1 MSAGTPE
8 FMAPE
13 MYEEHYD
20 EAVDVYAYGLCMLE
34 MATSGRMAG
43 VQSSALSSPG
53 FRIRIHLIRI
63 RIRIQHFRLNTDP
76 DPFGSRVFRAKN

>member
-34 MATSGRMAG
+34 MATSGRIGRRTVECAIPTR
-43 VQSSALSSPG
+43 VSDPYYLG
-53 FRIRIHLIRI
+53 FKKNLQLKKKILNFFFIKNYNFLI
-63 RIRIQHFRLNTDP
+63 
-76 DPFGSRVFRAKN
+76 PFH

>member
-1 MSAGTPE
+1 MCAGTPE

-43 VQSSALSSPG
+43 VQSSLV
-53 FRIRIHLIRI
+53 RYTH
-63 RIRIQHFRLNTDP
+63 HFFFMLGAKFGRKFAELTHENT
-76 DPFGSRVFRAKN
+76 